1 MNESVSLFNFG
12 FCLNYNFI
20 VKQII
25 NYYYHND
32 SPMCIASHI
41 DTTTL
46 ADGTYE
52 LVPES
57 ESEQREAQVNLTEAT
72 EDPNSN
78 PEEPKTATPRKASL
92 GACPS
97 ILNLCNLLLFL
108 STCAFKFIGVDWNLS
123 CMILGTYA

>member
-1 MNESVSLFNFG
+1 
-12 FCLNYNFI
+12 
-20 VKQII
+20 
-25 NYYYHND
+25 
-32 SPMCIASHI
+32 MCIASHI

-78 PEEPKTATPRKASL
+78 PEEPKTSYAQKGKPRSM
-92 GACPS
+92 S
-97 ILNLCNLLLFL
+97 YY
-108 STCAFKFIGVDWNLS
+108 FKFMQLIIVPIYL
-123 CMILGTYA
+123 CI